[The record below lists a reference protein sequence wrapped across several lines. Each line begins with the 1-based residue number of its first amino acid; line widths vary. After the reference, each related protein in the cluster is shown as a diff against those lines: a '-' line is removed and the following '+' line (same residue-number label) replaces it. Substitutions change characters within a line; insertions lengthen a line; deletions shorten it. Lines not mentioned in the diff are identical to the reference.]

1 MLNLHSHSALLP
13 APAERALH
21 QLDVY
26 KTPLL
31 PTRMRSSNLPASIV
45 ASTTPDMFKS
55 RRSSHLVLMQDD
67 RDRLG
72 RKVSGSGKSPVVNE
86 TKPYAGE
93 GGMKKLLARRKLELE
108 EGEENDRSKD
118 TSSTSVSLDS
128 VAGPDRFSTVASA
141 PGERSLNL
149 RVGRS
154 QTFRSHPRPYKA
166 NFSAKFDEEPD
177 DASEK
182 ANYHRQKRREIL
194 KEGAKKA
201 PAAELP
207 TDFSFAKNVSA
218 PFFLKKKRKQPYI
231 NLVLFLS

>member
-1 MLNLHSHSALLP
+1 
-13 APAERALH
+13 
-21 QLDVY
+21 
-26 KTPLL
+26 
-31 PTRMRSSNLPASIV
+31 
-45 ASTTPDMFKS
+45 
-55 RRSSHLVLMQDD
+55 MQDD

-72 RKVSGSGKSPVVNE
+72 KKVSGSGKSPVVNE

-108 EGEENDRSKD
+108 EEGEENDQSKD

-128 VAGPDRFSTVASA
+128 APGSGRFSTVASA

-154 QTFRSHPRPYKA
+154 QSFRNHPRPYKA

-177 DASEK
+177 DVSEK
-182 ANYHRQKRREIL
+182 ANYHRQKKREML
-194 KEGAKKA
+194 KEAAKKA

-207 TDFSFAKNVSA
+207 TDFSFAKNVST
-218 PFFLKKKRKQPYI
+218 PFFLK
-231 NLVLFLS
+231 

>member
-1 MLNLHSHSALLP
+1 
-13 APAERALH
+13 
-21 QLDVY
+21 
-26 KTPLL
+26 
-31 PTRMRSSNLPASIV
+31 MRSSNLPASIV

-72 RKVSGSGKSPVVNE
+72 RKVSGSGKSSVVNE

-108 EGEENDRSKD
+108 EEGEENVQSKD
-118 TSSTSVSLDS
+118 TNSNFVSLDS
-128 VAGPDRFSTVASA
+128 VPGSDRFSTIASGH
-141 PGERSLNL
+141 GERSLNL

-154 QTFRSHPRPYKA
+154 QTSRNHPRPYKA

-182 ANYHRQKRREIL
+182 ANNHRQKKREML
-194 KEGAKKA
+194 KEPAKKV
-201 PAAELP
+201 PTAELP
-207 TDFSFAKNVSA
+207 TDFSFAKNVSTS
-218 PFFLKKKRKQPYI
+218 FQKR
-231 NLVLFLS
+231 NLY